1 MPAATNEFLAWFG
14 EWGQVVYF
22 FVQML
27 FWVSIA
33 VAALMIALQYKR
45 FVSHKVRA
53 HASHHAPEPIAP
65 APAAPRINVEDFV
78 D

>member
-1 MPAATNEFLAWFG
+1 MPASTNAFLAWFG

-27 FWVSIA
+27 FWVSVS

-45 FVSHKVRA
+45 FVSHKVA
-53 HASHHAPEPIAP
+53 GHGGTHAGHAAVVEPTD
-65 APAAPRINVEDFV
+65 PRISIEEFVE
-78 D
+78 